1 MRGIRLRR
9 PIRAC
14 RTCRACRACRTCRT
28 CRTAAGRTLLLLAG
42 LIVLSATPA
51 LAQRAT
57 FPQVPPPGVFHVDEA
72 GLLRPAEAAEID
84 RVAGTLLAEH
94 DVPIIVVTLQRLA
107 DHNAAGYTIER
118 YAAELFDHWGIGS
131 QARNYGILLLIAAG
145 DRTARIEL
153 GAAYAGRYDAA
164 ARYVMDELILPEFR
178 GDRYPE
184 GILAGVRGLDAMAR
198 GLPLPA
204 PPLPRYALP
213 LVIGVFVATT
223 ALAFSLLNSGKRGW
237 GWALLA
243 MLAAL
248 LLWLLSRMGRAG
260 GGTGSGG
267 GGGAFRGGSSGGG
280 GATGRW

>member
-1 MRGIRLRR
+1 MEDTAMRPIRLRR
-9 PIRAC
+9 HTRAYGSAA
-14 RTCRACRACRTCRT
+14 RRAF
-28 CRTAAGRTLLLLAG
+28 LLLAG
-42 LIVLSATPA
+42 LAVLPATPV

-57 FPQVPPPGVFHVDEA
+57 FPDAPPPGVYHVDEA

-84 RVAGTLLAEH
+84 RVAGALLAEH
-94 DVPIIVVTLQRLA
+94 DVPVIVVTLRRLA
-107 DHNAAGYTIER
+107 DRNAAGYTIER
-118 YAAELFDHWGIGS
+118 YAAELFDQWGIGS
-131 QARNYGILLLIAAG
+131 QDRNYGILLLVAAG

-153 GAAYAGRYDAA
+153 GAAYAGRYDDA

-204 PPLPRYALP
+204 RSLPWYALP
-213 LVIGVFVATT
+213 LVFGVFAGTA
-223 ALAFSLLNSGKRGW
+223 ALAFSLLSSGKRGW

-248 LLWLLSRMGRAG
+248 LLWLLSRMGRMGAG
-260 GGTGSGG
+260 TSSGG